1 MTDFPER
8 VPGRPLWL
16 VTLADLALLLLG
28 FFVLLQAG
36 KVDSTRL
43 AQGVRAGFSAEAP
56 PLPVAAMRID
66 GFAPGSAAV
75 PGDLRDPGPWARA
88 ALADPRVSITVTGGA
103 GATVTDVDPA
113 TGSPAILAADRARA
127 IAARVAPLDP
137 ARVSVATATGPAV
150 VTLTLAFTGERTR
163 P

>member
-1 MTDFPER
+1 MTDFPEH

-28 FFVLLQAG
+28 FFVLLQAS
-36 KVDSTRL
+36 KVDPARL
-43 AQGVRAGFSAEAP
+43 AHGVRAGFTMEAP

-66 GFAPGSAAV
+66 GFAPRSAV
-75 PGDLRDPGPWARA
+75 LPGGASGLGEWARA

-103 GATVTDVDPA
+103 GAVAADVDPA

-127 IAARVAPLDP
+127 VAALVAPLDP
-137 ARVSVATATGPAV
+137 ARVSVATATGPAA

-163 P
+163 S